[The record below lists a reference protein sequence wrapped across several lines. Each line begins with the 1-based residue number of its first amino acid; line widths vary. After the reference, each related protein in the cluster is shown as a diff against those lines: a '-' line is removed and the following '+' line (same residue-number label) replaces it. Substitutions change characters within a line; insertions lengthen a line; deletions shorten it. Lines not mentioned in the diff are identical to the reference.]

1 MTGYE
6 LRVAGFEFW
15 TRPALRKWGWLIV
28 VLMVWISR
36 ASPLLASTETIRFE
50 GQPLIIQW
58 DSLTKAPLTMRAG
71 DSQPLLEIKGIGKRT
86 RKQLTMTGPWLVKK
100 YKKILQ
106 IEPDQLRLKAADRI
120 NGTWYISYWQTV
132 QGVIIYES
140 SLGFSIDP
148 QGRIQSLGALIYP
161 QVPFPEGIRI
171 SRDQALK
178 IGADQVPD
186 FKTKDYALLAE
197 NILLYPEKTS
207 GAVRFFKV
215 YAFNFFPRKA
225 LHPAS
230 VVGGYAVMVDTQS
243 ERVIRT
249 ETLFKPLGCCVP
261 ENWVPPKPE
270 EIYKGMFGK

>member
-6 LRVAGFEFW
+6 LRVAGFWFW

-28 VLMVWISR
+28 VLMVLVSR
-36 ASPLLASTETIRFE
+36 ASPLLASTETIRLE

-71 DSQPLLEIKGIGKRT
+71 GSQPLLKIKGITGRT

-197 NILLYPEKTS
+197 NILLYPERTS

-270 EIYKGMFGK
+270 EIYKGMFGN

>member
-6 LRVAGFEFW
+6 LRVAGFWFW
-15 TRPALRKWGWLIV
+15 TRPALKKWGWLIV
-28 VLMVWISR
+28 VLMVWVSR

-71 DSQPLLEIKGIGKRT
+71 DSQPLLKIKGIGKRS